1 MALTRAQLIQGN
13 IADGT
18 ILSGQPQ
25 GVRPGG
31 AGIKINT
38 DGIIEVD
45 SGTVVG
51 VMKLAPTAAAAA
63 TRYNAYTWPSSAG
76 TAGQQ
81 LETDGLGGLTW
92 ADADGI
98 PWTQKGQL
106 VVGTGV
112 DVDTLLNAGANT
124 SFLVAD
130 SFSPSG
136 LAYTDTLTS
145 AALLPVGNNTTQR
158 PSAPVVGQVRYNTT
172 DGEFEGYGGS
182 PAAWGPLGGMPTGA
196 GGDKIFYLNSQNVTA
211 NYTLPSAPLAKNSV
225 SAGPI
230 TIAASVTVTVPAGQS
245 WSIV

>member
-1 MALTRAQLIQGN
+1 MALTRAQLLMGN
-13 IADGT
+13 AATGT
-18 ILSGQPQ
+18 PLLTGQVQ
-25 GVRPGG
+25 GVKQG
-31 AGIKINT
+31 AGILIATNG
-38 DGIIEVD
+38 DISVD
-45 SGTVVG
+45 ASTTTGL
-51 VMKLAPTAAAAA
+51 MKLNNPF
-63 TRYNAYTWPSSAG
+63 AYDAYVWPNVGGA
-76 TAGQQ
+76 AGQQ
-81 LETDGLGGLTW
+81 LTSDGLGNLSWT
-92 ADADGI
+92 DADGI

-106 VVGTGV
+106 IVGTGV
-112 DVDTLLNAGANT
+112 TTDTLLNAGANT

-130 SFSPSG
+130 TGSTSG

-145 AALLPVGNNTTQR
+145 AALLPAGNNTTQR

>member
-1 MALTRAQLIQGN
+1 MALTRAQLLMGN
-13 IADGT
+13 ISDGT

-45 SGTVVG
+45 SGTIVG

-63 TRYNAYTWPSSAG
+63 TRYNAYTWPAGPG

-92 ADADGI
+92 AEADNI

-112 DVDTLLNAGANT
+112 DTDTLLNAGTNT
-124 SFLVAD
+124 SFLTVD
-130 SFSPSG
+130 SLTASG
-136 LAYTDTLTS
+136 LAYTSSLTS
-145 AALLPVGNNTTQR
+145 AVLLPVGNNTTQR
-158 PSAPVVGQVRYNTT
+158 PATPAIGQIRYNST
-172 DGEFEGYGGS
+172 DAEFEGYGGS

-196 GGDKIFYLNSQNVTA
+196 NGDKIFYLNSQNVTA
-211 NYTLPSAPLAKNSV
+211 DYTLPTAPLAKNSV

-230 TIAASVTVTVPAGQS
+230 TIAAGITVTVPAGQS